1 MNEFG
6 ILARLSFTMQKFFPK
21 SQLAP
26 AATLSKPLNCIK
38 GVVIYSFFD
47 VLGKLEVHIAPPQ
60 QYSSY
65 QTTSNL
71 ISTTHTQKK
80 HHFAWSFFWWPGAK
94 KEIRVFSWAPMLK
107 ATPKA
112 AWKKEDIRDGEEK

>member
-1 MNEFG
+1 M
-6 ILARLSFTMQKFFPK
+6 LQKFFPK

-26 AATLSKPLNCIK
+26 AAMLLFPNHRTASKEWCS
-38 GVVIYSFFD
+38 IYSFFD
-47 VLGKLEVHIAPPQ
+47 VLGKLEVHIAPLQ

-71 ISTTHTQKK
+71 ISTTLTQKK

-112 AWKKEDIRDGEEK
+112 AWK